1 MSNFPHY
8 QTVLFTDVY
17 GEVNDFIYDYNN
29 VGIPKTISVENC
41 MTLYY
46 LLYARYGNSP
56 IANWDVTQF
65 KYKVFSTIFQYG
77 PVWEKKLSVQ
87 EALRSL
93 NISDLIDNGAIHD
106 LFTHDG
112 SNSGTLDSTVTT
124 DQDTTNTGTQTN
136 VRSGSQTDAHTG
148 TIGNSGS
155 DTYNN
160 YATAKTG
167 QDIHN
172 HAFNPETAVTGTTEL
187 GYINEQNVDKFND
200 TTTTTGSIAHANT
213 QTNNNTDTTTFNN
226 VQDQRTDNLAGTN
239 DIEVTTGQSTS
250 GTDSS
255 EDENTKTITRGK
267 LEGYEKLLELLE
279 DNFTK
284 DFLDKFKYIF
294 KLFVTPV
301 RPYIYVSEDYE
312 DEGE

>member
-1 MSNFPHY
+1 MSNFPKY
-8 QTVLFTDVY
+8 QTILFTDVY
-17 GEVNDFIYDYNN
+17 ESVNDFIYDYNN
-29 VGIPKTISVENC
+29 VGIPKTITVDNC

-65 KYKVFSTIFQYG
+65 KYKIFSIIFQYG
-77 PVWEKKLSVQ
+77 PVWEKKLSIQ
-87 EALRSL
+87 STLRGL
-93 NISDLIDNGAIHD
+93 NLSDLIDNGAIHD
-106 LFTHDG
+106 LFTHEG

-124 DQDTTNTGTQTN
+124 DQDTTNTGTSTN
-136 VRSGSQTDAHTG
+136 VKTGNQADAHTG
-148 TIGNSGS
+148 TIGTSGA

-172 HAFNPETAVTGTTEL
+172 HAYNPETIVTGTTEL
-187 GYINEQNVDKFND
+187 GYVNEQNVDKFND
-200 TTTTTGSIAHANT
+200 TTTTTGSISHTNT
-213 QTNNNTDTTTFNN
+213 QTNNNTDTTTYNN

-239 DIEVTTGQSTS
+239 DVEVTTGQETS

-255 EDENTKTITRGK
+255 EDENTKTLTRGK

-284 DFLDKFKYIF
+284 EFLDRFKYIF

>member
-56 IANWDVTQF
+56 IANWDVNQF

-93 NISDLIDNGAIHD
+93 NISDLVDNGAIHD

-124 DQDTTNTGTQTN
+124 DQDTTNTGTSTN
-136 VRSGSQTDAHTG
+136 VRTGSQTDAHTG
-148 TIGNSGS
+148 TIGTSGS
-155 DTYNN
+155 DSYNN

-172 HAFNPETAVTGTTEL
+172 HAYNPETAVTGTTEL

-200 TTTTTGSIAHANT
+200 TTTTTGSIGHTNT

-284 DFLDKFKYIF
+284 EFLDRFKYIF

-301 RPYIYVSEDYE
+301 RPYIYVSDDYE
-312 DEGE
+312 EE